1 MLPLFATLCTLTV
14 GTLTIGTGLPC
25 AVPADVAIASDRLA
39 ALDFV
44 VRQGLAAGG
53 YPGAAVVVGRRGA
66 VVWERGYGRVS
77 WAPDADPV
85 HTDTTL
91 YDLASLTKVVATTA
105 AAMVLYDRGALD
117 LDAPVH
123 RYLPAFTGGGRERVT
138 VRHLLNHRSG
148 LPAGRDL
155 WRVARTPA
163 AARRAVL
170 RTPIYAPPGAR
181 TEYSDLGADVLGFV
195 VEAVAKQPLDQFVRA
210 RVYQPLGMRH
220 TGFRLTRPQRARA
233 APTEI
238 APPRGYPLRGEVHD
252 ENAHALGGVAGH
264 AGLFSTASDLSIF
277 AQTLLNG
284 GVYDGVRVFSDSSV
298 RIFTQA
304 TSGWRALGWETCAG
318 SGSCGQHLSRAAYG
332 HTGFTGTSFWID
344 PSREMFVIVL
354 SNWVHGGAGRH
365 PSRWVLADMRA
376 DVADIA
382 ALSVTDGP
390 RPPAP
395 LRHFRVGGAPVV
407 AGPPAPVAATPV
419 AAARPVP

>member
-1 MLPLFATLCTLTV
+1 MLPLFATLCTLTI
-14 GTLTIGTGLPC
+14 GTLTVGTGLPC
-25 AVPADVAIASDRLA
+25 AVPSDVAVASERLA
-39 ALDFV
+39 SLDVV

-53 YPGAAVVVGRRGA
+53 YPGAAVVVGRRGG

-105 AAMVLYDRGALD
+105 AAMVLYDRGQLD
-117 LDAPVH
+117 LDAPVR

-138 VRHLLNHRSG
+138 VRQLLSHRSG

-155 WRVARTPA
+155 WRVAHSPG

-170 RTPIYAPPGAR
+170 RTPLHAPPGAR

-195 VEAVAKQPLDQFVRA
+195 VEAVAREPLDRFVRA
-210 RVYQPLGMRH
+210 RVYLPLGMRH

-233 APTEI
+233 APTEL
-238 APPRGYPLRGEVHD
+238 APPRGYALRGEVHD
-252 ENAHALGGVAGH
+252 ENAYALGGVAGH

-284 GVYDGVRVFSDSSV
+284 GTYNGVRVFSDSAV
-298 RIFTQA
+298 RLFTQ
-304 TSGWRALGWETCAG
+304 TTTGWRALGWETCAG
-318 SGSCGQHLSRAAYG
+318 SGSCGQHLSRTAYG
-332 HTGFTGTSFWID
+332 HTGFTGTSFWVD

-354 SNWVHGGAGRH
+354 SNWVHGGPGRH
-365 PSRWVLADMRA
+365 PTRWVLADMRA

-382 ALSVTDGP
+382 ALSITDGAH
-390 RPPAP
+390 PAP
-395 LRHFRVGGAPVV
+395 PLRRFRVGGAPV
-407 AGPPAPVAATPV
+407 AAAAAPPSGPV
-419 AAARPVP
+419 AAARPTP